1 MARPS
6 RRKTQRKAAKE
17 TSLGS
22 ALDEIGFE
30 PLGRRVKIKV
40 GINQTQLR
48 RPLPRN
54 ASAVGGIES
63 KGVT

>member
-6 RRKTQRKAAKE
+6 RRTTPRKAAKE

-30 PLGRRVKIKV
+30 PLGRQVKIKV
-40 GINQTQLR
+40 GINHIRLR
-48 RPLPRN
+48 RAPPRN